1 LKTTYNSDIQFNS
14 SGNPHIIAIPR
25 NIMVSISTAVHEV
38 RSHSAGNTDDESS
51 AKKKGDYD
59 ALAECEIESE
69 DYWDRDEDDT
79 EIIDDAQ
86 DALDQEMDLLVEAAL
101 WHKRQSPIC

>member
-1 LKTTYNSDIQFNS
+1 MTTYNSDIQFNS

-25 NIMVSISTAVHEV
+25 NIVISISTAVHKI
-38 RSHSAGNTDDESS
+38 RSNSAGNTDDESG
-51 AKKKGDYD
+51 AKEKGDYD
-59 ALAECEIESE
+59 ALAECKIESE
-69 DYWDRDEDDT
+69 DYWDRNEDDA

-86 DALDQEMDLLVEAAL
+86 DALDQEVDLLVEAAL